1 MTLPLEPI
9 LARSPSPSCWSP
21 RPARGPQAKTWA
33 VEAKDAPWPP
43 APPFERPAE
52 RAGSLPAS
60 VVAESLGSGRWRVR
74 FVLDSTVSAER
85 VFLAGSFS
93 GWDAQGIEL
102 ARGADGRWAV
112 VVELDSGRHLYKF
125 VLDGERWIPDPLNQ
139 QREGDGHGGSNTIL
153 ALGAEG
159 GGAID
164 LEDTDL
170 QLLLWRHDPT
180 RPVHLQRLGEDGPS
194 SAIAEL
200 PAAPALTL

>member
-9 LARSPSPSCWSP
+9 LSAVSLALPLVAPPC
-21 RPARGPQAKTWA
+21 AGAAGQDVGV

-112 VVELDSGRHLYKF
+112 EVELDSGRHLYKF

-159 GGAID
+159 AARSIWRTPICSSSSGGTIPRAPC
-164 LEDTDL
+164 TCSGSA
-170 QLLLWRHDPT
+170 RT
-180 RPVHLQRLGEDGPS
+180 RPS
-194 SAIAEL
+194 SAIAAR
-200 PAAPALTL
+200 PGRPPR